1 MSIVKFK
8 KQTKTLLA
16 IPVYNEEK
24 YLDAMLDEVR
34 GYIQDI
40 LVVDD
45 GSTDGSTEIL
55 SKRQDICFIR
65 HPKNRG
71 YGQSIIDA
79 IHFAHG
85 RGYDWVIT
93 IDCDLQHEPSRI
105 PDFLEAIKQ
114 DDADIISGSRYMD
127 ESQQSSTPPS
137 DRRAINMKIS
147 DLLKKQLELSLSDT
161 FCGFKA
167 YRVAQTAELDLTE
180 SGYAFPLEFW
190 VQVIA
195 GGLRVKEI
203 PVSLIYNDPNRY
215 FGGDLDDADVRYSH
229 YLDVFERALTKANR
243 QCPIACDLKKR
254 INCLQ

>member
-1 MSIVKFK
+1 MSTVKFEK
-8 KQTKTLLA
+8 EIKTLLA

-24 YLDAMLDEVR
+24 YLNTILDAVH
-34 GYIQDI
+34 GYIRDI
-40 LVVDD
+40 LVIDD

-55 SKRQDICFIR
+55 SKRQDICYIR

-93 IDCDLQHEPSRI
+93 IDCDWQHEPARI
-105 PDFLEAIKQ
+105 PDFLEAIKRN
-114 DDADIISGSRYMD
+114 DMDIISGSRYMD
-127 ESQQSSTPPS
+127 DSQQDSAPPS
-137 DRRAINMKIS
+137 DRQNINMKIS
-147 DLLKKQLELSLSDT
+147 ALLNRRLGLSLTDA

-167 YRVAQTAELDLTE
+167 FRVARTAELDLSE

-190 VQVIA
+190 VQVVA
-195 GGLRVKEI
+195 GGLRVREI
-203 PVSLIYNDPNRY
+203 PVSLIYNDSNRY

-229 YLDVFERALTKANR
+229 YLDVFERALEKSNR
-243 QCPIACDLKKR
+243 QYPTISDLKKKR
-254 INCLQ
+254 NCLR